1 MDAQEY
7 QETLE
12 FLAQTP
18 QHVASL
24 IAGFDRNALRFRP
37 EAGTFSALEV
47 VCHLRDVE
55 REGYTIR
62 VSRILEEDN
71 PQLDGIDGGRLAV
84 ERDYQSQDPEAALEA
99 FETARLASLQILRD
113 ASPAELGRRCSL
125 EDSIGLTLAGLA
137 DQMRVHDAGHLAELE
152 ALREQLLH
160 AQEAVAIRIQ

>member
-18 QHVASL
+18 QLVASL
-24 IAGFDRNALRFRP
+24 LAGFDRDALCLRP
-37 EAGTFSALEV
+37 EAGTFSALEI

-62 VSRILEEDN
+62 VSRVLEEDN
-71 PQLDGIDGGRLAV
+71 PQLDGIDGGRLAI
-84 ERDYQSQDPEAALEA
+84 ERDYQSQDPAAALKAFEAA
-99 FETARLASLQILRD
+99 RRASLQILRD
-113 ASPAELGRRCSL
+113 ASPAELERLCSL
-125 EDSIGLTLAGLA
+125 EDSIDLTLAGLA

-152 ALREQLLH
+152 ALREQVLH
-160 AQEAVAIRIQ
+160 AQEAAAIRIQ

>member
-12 FLAQTP
+12 FLAQAP

-24 IAGFDRNALRFRP
+24 ISGFDRDALRFRP
-37 EAGTFSALEV
+37 AADAFSALEV
-47 VCHLRDVE
+47 ICHLRDVE

-71 PQLDGIDGGRLAV
+71 PQLDGIDGGKLAV
-84 ERDYQSQDPEAALEA
+84 DRDYQSQDPDTALKA
-99 FETARLASLQILRD
+99 FETARRTSLQILRD
-113 ASPAELGRRCSL
+113 ASPAELERQCSL
-125 EDSIGLTLAGLA
+125 ESFTGLTLAGLA

-160 AQEAVAIRIQ
+160 AQEAAAIRIQ